1 LSNDLVTTQL
11 ENGIALLTLNDPDRR
26 NAFTP
31 GMVSAIVGAFDFL
44 EREGNCNVVIV
55 TGAGPA
61 FCAGADLSHLS
72 GATQA
77 DLRGIYDGFL
87 RVKSSTLPTIAAVN
101 GPAVGAGMNLAL
113 ACDVRIMGESGRFDT
128 RFVKLGIHPGGG
140 HTWMLRQL
148 VGPQTAAAMAIFGQ
162 VVGGQGAVQ
171 LGLAWQCVPDEA
183 LLATAMGFAARAAA
197 APRDLVKRVK
207 RTLEEMIE
215 VDVHEEAVDKELVH
229 QVMSMNT
236 PEFSAGLAKMRQQ
249 ISKP

>member
-1 LSNDLVTTQL
+1 MSLVDTHL
-11 ENGIALLTLNDPDRR
+11 ENGIAVVTLNDPERR

-31 GMVSAIVGAFDFL
+31 DMVSGMVGAFDYL
-44 EREGNCNVVIV
+44 EREADCGVVIV

-61 FCAGADLSHLS
+61 FCSGADLSHLG

-113 ACDVRIMGESGRFDT
+113 ACDVRIMAESGRFDT
-128 RFVKLGIHPGGG
+128 RFLKLGIHPGGG

-148 VGPQTAAAMAIFGQ
+148 AGPQTAAAMVLFGQ
-162 VVGGQGAVQ
+162 IVGGEGAVK

-183 LLATAMGFAARAAA
+183 LMATAINFASRAAA
-197 APRDLVKRVK
+197 APRDLVRRVK
-207 RTLEEMIE
+207 ETLDEMIA
-215 VDVHEEAVDKELVH
+215 VDEHDEAVDKELVH
-229 QVMSMNT
+229 QVMSMQS
-236 PEFSAGLAKMRQQ
+236 PEFSARIAAMRSEIAK
-249 ISKP
+249 S